1 MNHLGRF
8 EKGIDMVLRQAV
20 GDIKRGHADSIIKS
34 ICRRYKDNSM
44 IKYKAEINKIVGI
57 PYFMPVTNKH
67 KDKDRCLSLNT
78 KK

>member
-1 MNHLGRF
+1 MQPPLWIGTMNHLGRF

-57 PYFMPVTNKH
+57 PLP
-67 KDKDRCLSLNT
+67 
-78 KK
+78 KKSGMDI